1 MSSEPRITTPEHLE
15 AHHDS
20 TAFDCGEPELYDW
33 LRLQAFKNEASG
45 ASRTYVICAEGRIVG
60 YYALATGAV
69 TRAAATGKV
78 RRQMPDPIPVMILAR
93 LAVDTRYQGQGLGY
107 GLLRDALLRTLQ
119 VAAQAGIRAVLLH
132 AMTAGARRFYQ
143 RAGFHDSPLDPM
155 TMMITIADIRKALA
169 GPQSPTLS

>member
-1 MSSEPRITTPEHLE
+1 VGAVTSEPRVTTPEHLE

-20 TAFDCGEPELYDW
+20 TAFDCGEPELNDW
-33 LRLQAFKNEASG
+33 LRQQAFKNEASG
-45 ASRTYVICAEGRIVG
+45 ASRTYVICAGGRIVG

-69 TRAAATGKV
+69 ARAAATGKV

-119 VAAQAGIRAVLLH
+119 VAAEAGIRAVLLH
-132 AMTAGARRFYQ
+132 AMTAEAKRFYQ
-143 RAGFHDSPLDPM
+143 RAGFQDSPLDPM
-155 TMMITIADIRKALA
+155 TMMITIADIQKALA
-169 GPQSPTLS
+169 RA